1 MKKEKEKK
9 KFTWLGHFCSFAM
22 FHMDGLWILDLG
34 LEFRVGVKPIT
45 GFVNG
50 KDGTP
55 TKELLKL
62 GKPFNH
68 LGHNL

>member
-1 MKKEKEKK
+1 MKKKK
-9 KFTWLGHFCSFAM
+9 KVHLVGSLLLICHDSYGWT
-22 FHMDGLWILDLG
+22 LDLG